1 MPDPMPWAARTCNLN
16 GARMEAMDAYIAIRG
31 SFNISEHSDVNDCA
45 DGLAQ
50 LALDSGSRDNVSC
63 IVIEVVETK

>member
-1 MPDPMPWAARTCNLN
+1 L
-16 GARMEAMDAYIAIRG
+16 
-31 SFNISEHSDVNDCA
+31 SFISEHSDVNDCA